1 MTAVLHARDWVGN
14 DPDPAVERLCHDLRQ
29 FVGAGLLL
37 SRMPGDEDLSEEVR
51 HRLDLIHQ
59 QFASIAEVVTAE
71 AGARTAPEQPTDW
84 ILDLV
89 ELVDECVRVVQ
100 LTHRVSVEV
109 SAVPTAAAYGDP
121 ALLRRAVSNVLDNA
135 TRAAG
140 DAGKVTVQVGT
151 DDGETWLEVSDDGA
165 GFGRIKRGTGHGLR
179 VVNSAVRASR
189 GRLEISSG
197 PGPGTTVRLRLP
209 SQREPGRRL

>member
-1 MTAVLHARDWVGN
+1 TSVLPARHSVDIESG
-14 DPDPAVERLCHDLRQ
+14 AGLQRLCHDLRQ

-37 SRMPGDEDLSEEVR
+37 SRMPGDDDLSEEVR

-59 QFASIAEVVTAE
+59 QFASIAELVAAETAE
-71 AGARTAPEQPTDW
+71 RAAEPPKDW

-100 LTHRVSVEV
+100 LTHRVTVDV
-109 SAVPTAAAYGDP
+109 TAVPAAAAYGDP

-135 TRAAG
+135 SRAAG
-140 DAGKVTVQVGT
+140 HAGKVTVQVGT
-151 DDGETWLEVSDDGA
+151 DDDETWLEVSDNGA
-165 GFGRIKRGTGHGLR
+165 GFGRIKRGTGHGLQ

-209 SQREPGRRL
+209 SHGLSGHRR